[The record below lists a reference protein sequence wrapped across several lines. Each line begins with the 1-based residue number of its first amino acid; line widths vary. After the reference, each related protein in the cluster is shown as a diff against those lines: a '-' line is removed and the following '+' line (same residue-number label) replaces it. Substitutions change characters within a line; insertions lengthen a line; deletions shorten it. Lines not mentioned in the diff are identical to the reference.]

1 MTMLAHLAAL
11 ASTLATLGPAGAFVA
26 LTRPRGVTSTNLA
39 ATATK
44 EEPVLTLY
52 RDTNGWCPFC
62 ERVWI
67 GLVKKGIPYDEK
79 LINLQDKP
87 QWYLDIVPTTLVP
100 AIEWHD
106 ENWKADTPG
115 SGELVW
121 ESKDILEILDARFA
135 ETPLRSADEE
145 VAEVVEVLNASVGFV
160 YGARNG
166 TADDKG
172 ARFAAALDALDAVLS
187 ASGPFVRGNELSAA
201 DLALAPTLERFG
213 EQLKVLKPEFPALD
227 AGRPAITR
235 WSEAMDAEPAYTRR
249 VKGDAYSWTAVTSS
263 FLRIFA
269 NASDAETQAKIAKA
283 DAAAAALLDESR
295 KDASALDDKAACAE
309 AVAAL
314 SKNRKNVARDA
325 SDSSPKT
332 QPHVKRAA
340 TVQAVD
346 EAIDAALV
354 VLDGGKAR
362 VSGEAKVAAAAI
374 AARLCAPRDMGAPAA
389 AALRH
394 TLLVLAEKKPRGSRL
409 LKALQIFFFWL

>member
-1 MTMLAHLAAL
+1 MLAYLAAL
-11 ASTLATLGPAGAFVA
+11 ASMLAMLGPAGAFVA
-26 LTRPRGVTSTNLA
+26 STRPRGVTSSALA
-39 ATATK
+39 ATATT

-67 GLVKKGIPYDEK
+67 GLEKKGIKYDEK

-115 SGELVW
+115 SGALVW
-121 ESKDILEILDARFA
+121 ESKDILEAIDKRFEA
-135 ETPLRSADEE
+135 TPLRSADEE

-172 ARFAAALDALDAVLS
+172 ARFAAALDALDGVLA
-187 ASGPFVRGNELSAA
+187 ASGGPFVRGSELSAA

-227 AGRPAITR
+227 AGRPAIAR
-235 WSEAMDAEPAYTRR
+235 WSEAMDSEPAYTRR
-249 VKGDAYSWTAVTSS
+249 VKGDRYSWTAVTSS

-269 NASDAETQAKIAKA
+269 NASDAETQAKIEKA
-283 DAAAAALLDESR
+283 DKAAAALLAESR
-295 KDASALDDKAACAE
+295 ADATALNDKAAVAE
-309 AVAAL
+309 AIAAL

-325 SDSSPKT
+325 SDASPKT

-340 TVQAVD
+340 TAAAAD

-362 VSGEAKVAAAAI
+362 ISGEAKVAAAAI